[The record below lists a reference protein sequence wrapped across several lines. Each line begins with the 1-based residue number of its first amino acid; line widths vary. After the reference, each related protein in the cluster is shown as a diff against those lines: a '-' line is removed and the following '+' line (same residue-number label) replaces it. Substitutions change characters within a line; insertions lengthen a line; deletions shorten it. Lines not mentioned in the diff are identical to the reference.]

1 MFHTWKHPPELRA
14 DLSFFSSSSEE
25 RRLTSTIGIGT
36 GGEESVDP
44 SLISLTRNCGGGGIW
59 LLNNISSIIL
69 CTDSIPALNY
79 KFKSEIY

>member
-44 SLISLTRNCGGGGIW
+44 SLISLTRNCGDGIW
-59 LLNNISSIIL
+59 LFNNISS
-69 CTDSIPALNY
+69 
-79 KFKSEIY
+79 